1 MRQSLIF
8 INFAIQGGSWYRHA
22 TVNSRKKSSRPH
34 HAPMPPPIRERLMK
48 PQKKKHLHYR
58 RNNGMNI
65 KNLLLLAIIAIIAG
79 SCNTT
84 KDVPYVID
92 AGKLPP
98 EVLQAASKATDQAIM
113 PGDLLD
119 ITVTSFNA
127 EAVKPFNRGSYH
139 NAESGALTQSSG
151 NGQDGLQNYLVDSK
165 GDIEFPLLGKLHVG
179 GMTKSAIESLIA
191 SQIYPKYLTERPG
204 VEVRLRNFHVSILG
218 EVNSPGVIS
227 SQNERLNIL
236 EAIAQ
241 AGDLTIQGKR
251 NNVLVVST
259 NADGSRSVRYVN
271 LNDKNL
277 LVSPGFYLNQNDIIY
292 VEPNA
297 SKARSSW
304 SVPPALTLTVSS
316 IGTLISIATFII
328 TLTK

>member
-1 MRQSLIF
+1 MK
-8 INFAIQGGSWYRHA
+8 IQ
-22 TVNSRKKSSRPH
+22 K
-34 HAPMPPPIRERLMK
+34 
-48 PQKKKHLHYR
+48 
-58 RNNGMNI
+58 
-65 KNLLLLAIIAIIAG
+65 LLLLAIIAVIAG
-79 SCNTT
+79 SCNTS
-84 KDVPYVID
+84 KDIPYVID
-92 AGKLPP
+92 AGKLPQ

-119 ITVTSFNA
+119 ITVTSFNS
-127 EAVKPFNRGSYH
+127 EAVKPFNRGSYR
-139 NAESGALTQSSG
+139 NAESGVQSQTTG
-151 NGQDGLQNYLVDSK
+151 NQDGQQNYLVDTK
-165 GDIEFPLLGKLHVG
+165 GDIEFPMLGKLHVG
-179 GMTKSAIESLIA
+179 GQTKSAVENLIA

-218 EVNSPGVIS
+218 EVNSPGVVS

-241 AGDLTIQGKR
+241 AGDLTINGKR

-277 LVSPGFYLNQNDIIY
+277 LVSPGFYLSQNDIIY
-292 VEPNA
+292 VEPNG

-304 SVPPALTLTVSS
+304 SVPPALTLTVGSV
-316 IGTLISIATFII
+316 GTLISIATFII